1 MIISSYTNMS
11 KATKKA
17 TLSAAQLERVARQ
30 FRVLGEPLRLSI
42 LQAICARPLTVTE
55 IVAATGATQSN
66 VSRHLSLL
74 ASAGVIARQ
83 KNAQFVYYRLS
94 DSLVMKL
101 CELVHAQV
109 AARR

>member
-1 MIISSYTNMS
+1 MS
-11 KATKKA
+11 RTTKNA
-17 TLSAAQLERVARQ
+17 TLGAVELDQVARR
-30 FRVLGEPLRLSI
+30 FRVLGEPMRLRI

-74 ASAGVIARQ
+74 AGAGVISRQ
-83 KNAQFVYYRLS
+83 KDAQFVYYRLS